1 VELTPLW
8 GVEFFLEVW
17 YLIPI
22 YLVSVPAKRDGLL
35 MILPYK
41 GILPKL
47 HETVYVEESARVIGD
62 VEIGADSSL
71 WFNAVVRGDVNYI
84 RIGERTNV
92 QDNSTLHVT
101 KETFPLILGDDI
113 TVGHNVVLHGC
124 VIEDRCLMGMGAIV
138 LDGAF
143 IGADSIIAAGA
154 LVTEGMKVPPGSLV
168 MGLPGR
174 VVRILTPDEA
184 VRNLRSAAN
193 YVGYA
198 RDYKDV

>member
-1 VELTPLW
+1 
-8 GVEFFLEVW
+8 
-17 YLIPI
+17 
-22 YLVSVPAKRDGLL
+22 

-47 HETVYVEESARVIGD
+47 HETVYVEESAQVIGD
-62 VEIGADSSL
+62 VEAGAYSSF

-84 RIGERTNV
+84 RIGARTNI

-113 TVGHNVVLHGC
+113 TVGHSVVLHGC
-124 VIEDRCLMGMGAIV
+124 VIEDRCLMGMGSIV

-154 LVTEGMKVPPGSLV
+154 LVTEGMKVPPCSLV

-174 VVRILTPDEA
+174 VVRTLTPDEA
-184 VRNLRSAAN
+184 VRNLRSATN

-198 RDYKDV
+198 KDYKDV

>member
-1 VELTPLW
+1 
-8 GVEFFLEVW
+8 
-17 YLIPI
+17 
-22 YLVSVPAKRDGLL
+22 

-47 HETVYVEESARVIGD
+47 HETVYVEQSAQVIGD
-62 VEIGADSSL
+62 VEAGADSSF
-71 WFNAVVRGDVNYI
+71 WFNSVVRGDVNYI
-84 RIGERTNV
+84 RIGERTNI
-92 QDNSTLHVT
+92 QDNCTLHVT

-138 LDGAF
+138 LDDAL

-168 MGLPGR
+168 MGLPGK
-174 VVRILTPDEA
+174 VVRMLTPDEA

-198 RDYKDV
+198 KDYKDV

>member
-1 VELTPLW
+1 
-8 GVEFFLEVW
+8 
-17 YLIPI
+17 
-22 YLVSVPAKRDGLL
+22 
-35 MILPYK
+35 
-41 GILPKL
+41 
-47 HETVYVEESARVIGD
+47 
-62 VEIGADSSL
+62 
-71 WFNAVVRGDVNYI
+71 
-84 RIGERTNV
+84 
-92 QDNSTLHVT
+92 
-101 KETFPLILGDDI
+101 
-113 TVGHNVVLHGC
+113 
-124 VIEDRCLMGMGAIV
+124 MGMGAIV